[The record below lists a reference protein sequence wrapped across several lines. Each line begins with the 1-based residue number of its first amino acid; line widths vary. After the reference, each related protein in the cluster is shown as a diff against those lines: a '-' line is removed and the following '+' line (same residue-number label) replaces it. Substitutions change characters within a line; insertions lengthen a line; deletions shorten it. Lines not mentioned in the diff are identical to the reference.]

1 MKASWKNQ
9 SGCTIHLCSK
19 VGHKNI
25 HELSWLNIC
34 MYDEQQHLPFD
45 DFRPNFSFYATLK
58 ENKEIRVHVEGMAQH
73 LLIHLSH
80 TPVLRVSVPLFTEI
94 CPVYGTRDQ
103 VWAGGEISTPLHPL
117 LQDCRV
123 ISLSGVILLTCP
135 SPVRYLEGRH
145 HYTFQSFNI

>member
-9 SGCTIHLCSK
+9 SGSTIHLCSK

-34 MYDEQQHLPFD
+34 VYDAQQHLPFD
-45 DFRPNFSFYATLK
+45 DFRPNFSFYVTLK
-58 ENKEIRVHVEGMAQH
+58 ENKEIWVHLEGMEQH

-80 TPVLRVSVPLFTEI
+80 TPVLRVSVPLFKEI

-103 VWAGGEISTPLHPL
+103 VWAGGEISTPLRPL

-123 ISLSGVILLTCP
+123 ISLSGYSIDMSKSSQVPRRETSSHMSEL
-135 SPVRYLEGRH
+135 
-145 HYTFQSFNI
+145 